1 MFDKQGRL
9 SRVSDEESFRQS
21 LASAILEV
29 EGPGR
34 EAFPGAGRENSLQS
48 KSLRTFK
55 RTTYLSISRRNKK
68 KPLSVES
75 AGNTCLSLQNRRLAL

>member
-21 LASAILEV
+21 LGSAILEV

-55 RTTYLSISRRNKK
+55 RTHLSISRRNKK
-68 KPLSVES
+68 KPLGVES
-75 AGNTCLSLQNRRLAL
+75 AGNTCLSLQNQRLAL